1 MFVPVGSLER
11 DIICLVLNQFCI
23 LRVWVHLALLIRILV
38 ISDHSRHL
46 CISNIFK
53 IILKYLHIYIYIY
66 IYIYFRL
73 LRHVAIL
80 IDKFLGST
88 HCMIQVKMRPC
99 AVKFQELWIC

>member
-23 LRVWVHLALLIRILV
+23 LRDWVHLALLIRILV

-46 CISNIFK
+46 CISNIVK
-53 IILKYLHIYIYIY
+53 IILKYLH

>member
-23 LRVWVHLALLIRILV
+23 LRDWVHLALLIRILV

-46 CISNIFK
+46 CISNIVK

-66 IYIYFRL
+66 ISDY
-73 LRHVAIL
+73 
-80 IDKFLGST
+80 
-88 HCMIQVKMRPC
+88 
-99 AVKFQELWIC
+99 